1 MKNILSS
8 SLESNSS
15 NSTISSTDT
24 GKVGG
29 SSRLKIEEKP
39 KILPLPNGP
48 YYLLNDMEPKTVEN
62 LQNSKSELLS
72 NASGVALCR
81 CGASKNKPFCD
92 GTHGTIGFSS
102 VDKAVQTATTADASS
117 DDSSNKNKSKDK
129 RKSYVGKTIT
139 IHDNRR
145 ICSHAAECVNNL
157 PSVFKLNSRPWIDPG
172 AAEVE
177 EIADTIKKC
186 PSGALS
192 YSINDIEYRDQ
203 NDRNPIVTVSKDGPY
218 VITGGVELI
227 GYNIEFGDGASKEH
241 YTLCRC
247 GASQNKPF
255 CDGMHKAINFK
266 DDKNY

>member
-1 MKNILSS
+1 LSS

-15 NSTISSTDT
+15 NSSISSTDT
-24 GKVGG
+24 GKVG

-48 YYLLNDMEPKTVEN
+48 YYLLNDMEPKIVEN
-62 LQNSKSELLS
+62 LQNSKGESLS
-72 NASGVALCR
+72 TVSGAALCR

-92 GTHGTIGFSS
+92 GTHGTIGFSTEN
-102 VDKAVQTATTADASS
+102 KAVQGGTATGADSSSS
-117 DDSSNKNKSKDK
+117 DDSSNKNKSVIKDK

-139 IHDNRR
+139 THDNRR
-145 ICSHAAECVNNL
+145 ICSHAAECVKNL
-157 PSVFKLNSRPWIDPG
+157 PSVFKLNSRPWIDPD

-177 EIADTIKKC
+177 EIAYTIKKC

-192 YSINDIEYRDQ
+192 YSINSIEYRDQ
-203 NDRNPIVTVSKDGPY
+203 NDRNPMVTVSKDGPY
-218 VITGGVELI
+218 LITGGVELI
-227 GYNIEFGDGASKEH
+227 GDNIEFGDGASKEH

-255 CDGMHKAINFK
+255 CDGMHRAINFK
-266 DDKNY
+266 DDKN